1 LLRSA
6 APRLLTNATKGRPT
20 KAGRRGQTL
29 RTTPSEDKAEEEE
42 EAKEEEKAAE
52 RPMARST
59 GNAALDM
66 LAATM
71 RGSASHGNIPGLKKP
86 AGGNVFVSA
95 GTKGGEISRCLFMLK
110 GKTRIRGVRVQ
121 DSPNSITHN
130 DVFILETK
138 THIWTYIGKT
148 ANRLKIA
155 RAVDVVGKMQRQRGQ
170 ARSAMLEIVDSKV
183 FTAQEKRRFVT
194 KD

>member
-1 LLRSA
+1 
-6 APRLLTNATKGRPT
+6 
-20 KAGRRGQTL
+20 
-29 RTTPSEDKAEEEE
+29 
-42 EAKEEEKAAE
+42 
-52 RPMARST
+52 M
-59 GNAALDM
+59 
-66 LAATM
+66 
-71 RGSASHGNIPGLKKP
+71 
-86 AGGNVFVSA
+86 SA

-121 DSPNSITHN
+121 DAASSITQN

-170 ARSAMLEIVDSKV
+170 ARSATLETVDNKAR
-183 FTAQEKRRFVT
+183 TRRNKKRRTKFVF
-194 KD
+194 